1 MSAVD
6 SQKYIARQVR
16 GHDYDRY
23 FATLFCPAG
32 SRSALLA
39 LYAFNIEIATIRE
52 TVSESLIGH
61 MRLQWWRDTI
71 GAVYEGRPPGHPV
84 ADALADAVASCELAR
99 EPFDRMIDGRE
110 FDLSDEPR
118 DELAVLES
126 YTDATSSNLVRLAL
140 AVLGARGADAEQLGH
155 HTGLAWGLSGILR
168 AIPFQSA
175 QRYRIPPIG
184 MPDDIAASALRHL
197 DAARR
202 IQTGLPR
209 RAFGAILP
217 VACVQPY
224 LERLARAGGDPFDRG
239 LELSRLTRQWRMTM
253 AALRARI

>member
-16 GHDYDRY
+16 DHDYDRY
-23 FATLFCPAG
+23 FATLFCTAG
-32 SRSALLA
+32 RRPALLA
-39 LYAFNIEIATIRE
+39 LYAFNLEIATIRE
-52 TVSESLIGH
+52 TVSEPLIGH
-61 MRLQWWRDTI
+61 MRLQWWRDAI
-71 GAVYEGRPPGHPV
+71 GAIYEGRPPGHPV
-84 ADALADAVASCELAR
+84 AAAVADAAASCELAR

-110 FDLSDEPR
+110 RDLGNLPR
-118 DELAVLES
+118 EDLAALES
-126 YTDATSSNLVRLAL
+126 YVEATSSSLVRLAF
-140 AVLGARGADAEQLGH
+140 AVLGAGGADAEQLAH
-155 HTGLAWGLSGILR
+155 HAGLAWGLTGILR
-168 AIPFQSA
+168 AVPFRSA
-175 QRYRIPPIG
+175 QRNQDPPIE
-184 MPDDIAASALRHL
+184 MPNDIAASALRHL

-224 LERLARAGGDPFDRG
+224 LERLARAGGNPFDRG

-253 AALRARI
+253 SALRARI

>member
-32 SRSALLA
+32 LRPALLA
-39 LYAFNIEIATIRE
+39 LYAFNLEIATIRE
-52 TVSESLIGH
+52 TVSEPLIG
-61 MRLQWWRDTI
+61 RIWLQWWRDAI

-84 ADALADAVASCELAR
+84 AAALADAAASCELAR
-99 EPFDRMIDGRE
+99 QPFDRMIDGRE
-110 FDLSDEPR
+110 LDLSDVPR
-118 DELAVLES
+118 EDLAALES
-126 YTDATSSNLVRLAL
+126 YADATSSSLVQLAL
-140 AVLGARGADAEQLGH
+140 AVLGARGADAEQLAH
-155 HTGLAWGLSGILR
+155 HAGLAWGLTGILR
-168 AIPFQSA
+168 AVPFRSA
-175 QRYRIPPIG
+175 QRNQDPPIE
-184 MPDDIAASALRHL
+184 MPNDIAASALRHL

-217 VACVQPY
+217 VVCVQPY

-253 AALRARI
+253 SALRARI